1 MAGIHDHY
9 EPPAGRIKSFFAGIQ
24 MTIGSEEH
32 SIGTTRGQP
41 RHQGSSSKQRRT
53 GTGLRMNPRKLV
65 TVKATARKTFGAAAI
80 AGLVSLAGCSS
91 GGGTAAAPARTDA
104 TVAVR
109 NRSSTVPVAGKG
121 RRVAGLDFVV
131 PTTGL
136 AAAAPGSTVP
146 ASVAPN
152 SASAAT
158 ARGAAAGFLDRAIVG
173 DFTGA
178 WAFLSAADRARLA
191 GPAALAEQ
199 FAAGGW
205 KSFRLK
211 DSTADR
217 VTVDVVQTARIG
229 EIVGLVSP
237 TATVTFPVS
246 IENGSH
252 LVSWVRR
259 SVEQHFPDR
268 SPVSDGQVRA
278 AVLKWAESR
287 QQCGPPANEYASG
300 LLGVVGLGEA
310 LCHKNGTEVA
320 DGVGDLDALD
330 EPEPII
336 AGFGGSALSWA
347 RVVTLSG
354 PVPMRVVAA
363 PVGDGWT
370 VIGLARATS
379 AAP

>member
-1 MAGIHDHY
+1 
-9 EPPAGRIKSFFAGIQ
+9 
-24 MTIGSEEH
+24 
-32 SIGTTRGQP
+32 
-41 RHQGSSSKQRRT
+41 
-53 GTGLRMNPRKLV
+53 MNPLKHV
-65 TVKATARKTFGAAAI
+65 TVRATVRAAAI
-80 AGLVSLAGCSS
+80 AGLVSLVGCSS
-91 GGGTAAAPARTDA
+91 GGGTAAAPPQPDAAIASANRTSS
-104 TVAVR
+104 VA
-109 NRSSTVPVAGKG
+109 SSAAKG

-131 PTTGL
+131 PTTVL
-136 AAAAPGSTVP
+136 APAAQASTGP
-146 ASVAPN
+146 ASVAPKP
-152 SASAAT
+152 ASAAT
-158 ARGAAAGFLDRAIVG
+158 ARGAATGFLDRAIVG

-191 GPAALAEQ
+191 GPSALAEQ

-205 KSFRLK
+205 KSFRVK
-211 DSTADR
+211 GSTADR
-217 VTVDVVQTARIG
+217 VTVDVVQTPRIS

-237 TATVTFPVS
+237 TATVTLPTT

-287 QQCGPPANEYASG
+287 QQCGPPANEYESG
-300 LLGVVGLGEA
+300 LLGVVGLGDA
-310 LCHKNGTEVA
+310 LCHKDGTEVA
-320 DGVGDLDALD
+320 DGIGDLDALD

-363 PVGDGWT
+363 PVADGWT